1 MEFENILVRATNWV
15 GDTVMSLPALHALR
29 ERFPSARIS
38 ILARPWVASLY
49 SREPFCDELIPYQA
63 PGGWKGLGEKWTAA
77 AELRRRKF
85 DCAIL
90 LQNAFESAALVSL
103 ARIPVRIGY
112 SRDARAW
119 LLTHPVPVPSV
130 SGAPRHQRF
139 YYLELLKR
147 AKLITGYSSEA
158 LVTLSG
164 ASSAAG
170 EGRKHFLE
178 HGLTGPVI
186 GVSPG
191 AAYGAAKR
199 WLPDRFADAALRI
212 ASERNASIAIFGSK
226 EETSICK
233 FVSQRV
239 EAAGVTC
246 VNFGG
251 ATSLNRFIDLTAAC
265 EVFLTNDSGPM
276 HIASALG
283 VPTVAVFGATDD
295 TATGPIGLHTRVV
308 REPVECSPCLLREC
322 PIDHRCMIRVSAD
335 RVAQAALTLFNS
347 VEVKDIH
354 E

>member
-49 SREPFCDELIPYQA
+49 SREPFCDELIPYEA
-63 PGGWKGLGEKWTAA
+63 PKGWTGLGKKWTAA
-77 AELRRRKF
+77 SELRPRNF

-90 LQNAFESAALVSL
+90 FQNAFESAALVWL

-112 SRDARAW
+112 SRDARGW
-119 LLTHPVPVPSV
+119 LLTHPVPVPSI
-130 SGAPRHQRF
+130 GETPPHQRF

-158 LVTLSG
+158 PVKLSG
-164 ASSAAG
+164 ALAAA
-170 EGRKHFLE
+170 ESGRKRFLE
-178 HGLTGPVI
+178 CGLTGSVI

-191 AAYGAAKR
+191 AAYGGAKR

-212 ASERNASIAIFGSK
+212 ANERNASVAIFGSK
-226 EETSICK
+226 EETSICE
-233 FVSQRV
+233 FVCHRI
-239 EAAGVTC
+239 EAAGVTS

-251 ATSLNRFIDLTAAC
+251 ATTLEQFIELAAAC

-283 VPTVAVFGATDD
+283 VPTVAIFGPTDEK
-295 TATGPIGLHTRVV
+295 ATGPIGLHTRIV

-322 PIDHRCMIRVSAD
+322 PIDHRCMVRISTD
-335 RVAQAALTLFNS
+335 RVAQTGLGLFNS
-347 VEVKDIH
+347 HQVKDLH